1 MMFMVRKW
9 EGEEK
14 IIFKVREKPGN
25 FIFVN
30 AVFVLAG
37 KIRKYVI
44 SEYPLCFSLDQ
55 EAAYNGAY

>member
-30 AVFVLAG
+30 AGFRTG
-37 KIRKYVI
+37 KTRKYVI
-44 SEYPLCFSLDQ
+44 GEYPLCFSLDQ